1 MTGPAAE
8 RDAVSMEKRML
19 IDPRYGDVEDDAAS
33 PGQRSLLAIAGS
45 LLVEI
50 SLPKLLFAWTV
61 LLLLP
66 AVLLGLAPLLVS
78 AWFSTLSE
86 KLAALTGIGTALA
99 LLAVAAVGWIGWRPL
114 FRIAENNF
122 WSLNALAVQPGYAFT
137 REALRHLTER
147 IWGSKLTARGRA
159 RLRSANSVGAGIVLS
174 ACAVLMA
181 ILAWPAT
188 RWTGG
193 WNDLVLL
200 HRLAVPTLAN
210 AVLLVS
216 GYLAAASLVWG
227 FADASMSQP
236 VDLTAFDTAP
246 PSARRWRVA
255 HLSDLHVIAEQY
267 GFRIESGRAGP
278 RGNGRLARILAHL
291 AAIHATDPLDH
302 IVISGDMT
310 DAGRA
315 SEWAVFLDVLARYPE
330 LAARTVM
337 LPGNHDVNI
346 VDRANPARLDL
357 PFSPNMRL
365 RQIRTLSAMAAVQG
379 DRVRVVDANGK
390 PAATLPESLAP
401 HRDAIVALAEHGG
414 LRRAAAL
421 RDLFDSQF
429 PMIVPPETAD
439 GLGIA
444 ILNSNA
450 VTHFSFTN
458 ALGLVSVEQTH
469 RLEAALRHYPE
480 ARWIVALHHHVVEYP
495 MPVKAFSERIGTA
508 LINGSWFVRR
518 LEALATRVVVMHGHR
533 HIDWIGACGS
543 LKIISAPSPVMNATE
558 DTATHFYIHTLAA
571 GPDGE
576 LALLPPERVEIAAEK
591 NAEGVHS

>member
-1 MTGPAAE
+1 
-8 RDAVSMEKRML
+8 ML
-19 IDPRYGDVEDDAAS
+19 IDPRHGDIEDDAAS

-66 AVLLGLAPLLVS
+66 AVLLGLAPLLAS
-78 AWFSTLSE
+78 AWFSKLSQ
-86 KLAALTGIGTALA
+86 KLAALTGIGTTFA
-99 LLAVAAVGWIGWRPL
+99 LLAIVAVGWIGWRPL
-114 FRIAENNF
+114 LRIAENNF

-147 IWGSKLTARGRA
+147 IWGRKLTVAGRA
-159 RLRSANSVGAGIVLS
+159 RLRSANSMAAGIVLS
-174 ACAVLMA
+174 ACAVLVAM
-181 ILAWPAT
+181 LAWPAS

-200 HRLAVPTLAN
+200 HRLAMPALAN
-210 AVLLVS
+210 AILLVS
-216 GYLAAASLVWG
+216 AYLAAASLMWG
-227 FADASMSQP
+227 FADASMPQP
-236 VDLTAFDTAP
+236 VDLAAFDTASP
-246 PSARRWRVA
+246 RGPSWRVA
-255 HLSDLHVIAEQY
+255 HLSDLHVIGDQY

-278 RGNGRLARILAHL
+278 RGNGRLDRVLAHL
-291 AAIHATDPLDH
+291 SAIHAIDPLDH
-302 IVISGDMT
+302 ILITGDMT

-315 SEWAVFLDVLARYPE
+315 SEWATFLDAIAQHPE

-357 PFSPNMRL
+357 PFGAGKRL

-379 DRVRVVDANGK
+379 DHMRVVDGLGK
-390 PAATLPESLAP
+390 PAVTLNEALAP
-401 HRDAIVALAEHGG
+401 HRDAITALAEHGG
-414 LRRAAAL
+414 VRRAAAL
-421 RDLFDSQF
+421 RGLFDDQF
-429 PMIVPPETAD
+429 PMILPPQAED

-444 ILNSNA
+444 VLNSNA
-450 VTHFSFTN
+450 ETHFSFTN

-469 RLEAALRHYPE
+469 RLETAIRHYPA
-480 ARWIVALHHHVVEYP
+480 ARWIIALHHHVVEYP

-518 LEALATRVVVMHGHR
+518 LEALAGRAVVMHGHR
-533 HIDWIGACGS
+533 HIDWIGACGA
-543 LKIISAPSPVMNATE
+543 LKIISAPSPVMNAT
-558 DTATHFYIHTLAA
+558 DDMATHFYVHTLAA
-571 GPDGE
+571 GPDGQ
-576 LALLPPERVEIAAEK
+576 LGLLPPQRVEIAGER
-591 NAEGVHS
+591 NA

>member
-1 MTGPAAE
+1 MTDPAVE
-8 RDAVSMEKRML
+8 RDSASMEDRML
-19 IDPRYGDVEDDAAS
+19 VDPRHGDIEDDAAS

-78 AWFSTLSE
+78 AWLATLSE

-99 LLAVAAVGWIGWRPL
+99 LLAIVAVGWIGWRPL
-114 FRIAENNF
+114 LRIAENNF

-147 IWGSKLTARGRA
+147 MWGRKLTVVGRA
-159 RLRSANSVGAGIVLS
+159 RLRSANSIGAAVLLS
-174 ACAVLMA
+174 AGAVLIAM
-181 ILAWPAT
+181 LAWPAS

-200 HRLAVPTLAN
+200 HRLTVPTLAN
-210 AVLLVS
+210 AILLVS
-216 GYLAAASLVWG
+216 GYLAVASLMWG
-227 FADASMSQP
+227 FADASMQQP
-236 VDLTAFDTAP
+236 VDLATFDTA
-246 PSARRWRVA
+246 SSDARRWRVA
-255 HLSDLHVIAEQY
+255 HLSDLHVIGEQY

-278 RGNGRLARILAHL
+278 RGNDRLERVLAHL
-291 AAIHATDPLDH
+291 AAIHAAGPLDH
-302 IVISGDMT
+302 ILVTGDMT

-315 SEWAVFLDVLARYPE
+315 SEWAAFLDAMARHPE
-330 LAARTVM
+330 LAARTIL
-337 LPGNHDVNI
+337 LPGNHDLNI

-357 PFSPNMRL
+357 PFSPNKRL

-379 DRVRVVDANGK
+379 DRVHIVDGNGK
-390 PAATLPESLAP
+390 MAVTLSASLAP
-401 HRDAIVALAEHGG
+401 KRDSIVALAQHGG

-421 RDLFDSQF
+421 RGLFDDQF
-429 PMIVPPETAD
+429 PMILPPDAEG

-444 ILNSNA
+444 VLNSNA
-450 VTHFSFTN
+450 ETHFSFTN

-469 RLEAALRHYPE
+469 RLEAAIRHYPA
-480 ARWIVALHHHVVEYP
+480 ARWIFALHHHVVEYP

-508 LINGSWFVRR
+508 LINGSWFVRK
-518 LEALATRVVVMHGHR
+518 LDALAGRTVVMHGHR

-543 LKIISAPSPVMNATE
+543 LKIISAPSPVMNAT
-558 DTATHFYIHTLAA
+558 DDAATHFYIHTLAA
-571 GPDGE
+571 GPEGRLD
-576 LALLPPERVEIAAEK
+576 LLPPQRVEIAGEK
-591 NAEGVHS
+591 NA

>member
-1 MTGPAAE
+1 
-8 RDAVSMEKRML
+8 ML
-19 IDPRYGDVEDDAAS
+19 IDPRHGDIEDDAAS

-86 KLAALTGIGTALA
+86 QLPTLTEIGTALA
-99 LLAVAAVGWIGWRPL
+99 LLAIVAVGWIGWRPL
-114 FRIAENNF
+114 FRIAEVNF

-147 IWGSKLTARGRA
+147 IWGRKLTVAGRA
-159 RLRSANSVGAGIVLS
+159 RLRSANSVAAGIMLS
-174 ACAVLMA
+174 ACAVLIA
-181 ILAWPAT
+181 VLAWPAS

-210 AVLLVS
+210 AILLVS
-216 GYLAAASLVWG
+216 AYLAVASLMWG
-227 FADASMSQP
+227 FADASMQQP
-236 VDLTAFDTAP
+236 VDLATFDTA
-246 PSARRWRVA
+246 SSGGRSWRVA
-255 HLSDLHVIAEQY
+255 HLSDLHVIGEQY

-278 RGNGRLARILAHL
+278 RGNGRLDRVLAHL
-291 AAIHATDPLDH
+291 AAIHAIDPLDH
-302 IVISGDMT
+302 VLITGDMT

-315 SEWAVFLDVLARYPE
+315 GEWATFLDAIARHPE

-357 PFSPNMRL
+357 PFSPGKRL

-379 DRVRVVDANGK
+379 HRVRVVDALGK
-390 PAATLPESLAP
+390 PTVTLNEALAP

-421 RDLFDSQF
+421 RGLFDDQF
-429 PMIVPPETAD
+429 PMILPPEAED

-450 VTHFSFTN
+450 ETHFSFTN

-469 RLEAALRHYPE
+469 RFEAAIRHYPA

-518 LEALATRVVVMHGHR
+518 LEALAGRALVMHGHR

-543 LKIISAPSPVMNATE
+543 LKIISAPSPVMNTTDDA
-558 DTATHFYIHTLAA
+558 ATHFYIHTLAA
-571 GPDGE
+571 GPDGQ
-576 LALLPPERVEIAAEK
+576 LGLMPPQRVEIAGEK
-591 NAEGVHS
+591 NS

>member
-1 MTGPAAE
+1 
-8 RDAVSMEKRML
+8 ML
-19 IDPRYGDVEDDAAS
+19 IDPRHGDIEDDAAS

-78 AWFSTLSE
+78 AWLSTLTE
-86 KLAALTGIGTALA
+86 KIATLTGIGTALA
-99 LLAVAAVGWIGWRPL
+99 LLAIAAVGWIGWRPL

-147 IWGSKLTARGRA
+147 IWGRTLTVAGRA
-159 RLRSANSVGAGIVLS
+159 RLRSVNSVGAAIVLS
-174 ACAVLMA
+174 TCAVLTAM
-181 ILAWPAT
+181 LAWPAS

-193 WNDLVLL
+193 WSDLVVL
-200 HRLAVPTLAN
+200 HRLVVPTLAN
-210 AVLLVS
+210 AILLVS
-216 GYLAAASLVWG
+216 GYLAVASLMWG

-236 VDLTAFDTAP
+236 VDLAAFD
-246 PSARRWRVA
+246 SASSGRRTWRVA
-255 HLSDLHVIAEQY
+255 HLSDLHVIGDRY

-278 RGNGRLARILAHL
+278 RGNNRLDRVLADL
-291 AAIHATDPLDH
+291 AAIHAADPLDH
-302 IVISGDMT
+302 ILLTGDMT

-315 SEWAVFLDVLARYPE
+315 SEWAAFLDAMARHPE
-330 LAARTVM
+330 LVARTIM

-357 PFSPNMRL
+357 PFSPNKRL
-365 RQIRTLSAMAAVQG
+365 RQIRVLSAMAAMQG
-379 DRVRVVDANGK
+379 DRVRVVDPLGK
-390 PAATLPESLAP
+390 PTVTLSDALAP
-401 HRDAIVALAEHGG
+401 KRDAIVALADHGG

-421 RDLFDSQF
+421 HGLFDDQF
-429 PMIVPPETAD
+429 PMIVPPETED

-450 VTHFSFTN
+450 ETHFSFTN

-469 RLEAALRHYPE
+469 RLEAAIRHYPA

-518 LEALATRVVVMHGHR
+518 LDALAGRAVVMHGHR
-533 HIDWIGACGS
+533 HIDWIGTCGS
-543 LKIISAPSPVMNATE
+543 LKIISAPSPVMNAA
-558 DTATHFYIHTLAA
+558 DDAATHFYIHTLAA
-571 GPDGE
+571 GPDGRLD
-576 LALLPPERVEIAAEK
+576 LAPPQRVEIAGEK
-591 NAEGVHS
+591 NAQAHATTC

>member
-1 MTGPAAE
+1 
-8 RDAVSMEKRML
+8 ML
-19 IDPRYGDVEDDAAS
+19 IDPRHGDIEDDAAS

-78 AWFSTLSE
+78 AWLSTLTE
-86 KLAALTGIGTALA
+86 KLATLTGIGTTLA
-99 LLAVAAVGWIGWRPL
+99 LLAIVAVGWIGWRPL

-147 IWGSKLTARGRA
+147 MWGRNLTAAGRA
-159 RLRSANSVGAGIVLS
+159 RLRSANSVGAAVLLS
-174 ACAVLMA
+174 ACAALIAM
-181 ILAWPAT
+181 LAWPAS
-188 RWTGG
+188 RWAGG

-200 HRLAVPTLAN
+200 HRLVVPTLAN

-216 GYLAAASLVWG
+216 GYLAVASLTWG
-227 FADASMSQP
+227 FADASMPQP
-236 VDLTAFDTAP
+236 VDLATLD
-246 PSARRWRVA
+246 SASSAVRRWRVV
-255 HLSDLHVIAEQY
+255 HLSDLHVIGDRY

-278 RGNGRLARILAHL
+278 RGNDRLERVLARL
-291 AAIHATDPLDH
+291 AAIHAIDPVDH
-302 IVISGDMT
+302 ILISGDMT

-315 SEWAVFLDVLARYPE
+315 SEWATFFDAIARHPE

-357 PFSPNMRL
+357 PFSPNKRL

-379 DRVRVVDANGK
+379 DRVRVVDGNGK
-390 PAATLPESLAP
+390 PTVTLSEALAP
-401 HRDAIVALAEHGG
+401 KRDSIVALAGHGG

-421 RDLFDSQF
+421 RSLFDDQF
-429 PMIVPPETAD
+429 PMILPPDAED

-450 VTHFSFTN
+450 ETHFSFTN

-469 RLEAALRHYPE
+469 RLEAAIRHYPA

-518 LEALATRVVVMHGHR
+518 LEALAGRAVVMHGHR

-543 LKIISAPSPVMNATE
+543 LKIISAPSPVMNAA
-558 DTATHFYIHTLAA
+558 DDAATHFYIHTLAA
-571 GPDGE
+571 GPDGR
-576 LALLPPERVEIAAEK
+576 LDLLPPQRVEIAGAK
-591 NAEGVHS
+591 NA

>member
-1 MTGPAAE
+1 MTASTVE
-8 RDAVSMEKRML
+8 SDAHSMQQRML
-19 IDPRYGDVEDDAAS
+19 VDPRHGDVEDDAAS

-45 LLVEI
+45 LLAEI
-50 SLPKLLFAWTV
+50 SLPKLLFAWTA

-66 AVLLGLAPLLVS
+66 AVLLGLTPLLVS
-78 AWFSTLSE
+78 AWFSTLSQ

-99 LLAVAAVGWIGWRPL
+99 LLAIAAVGWIGWRPL
-114 FRIAENNF
+114 LRIAENNF

-137 REALRHLTER
+137 REALRHLAER
-147 IWGSKLTARGRA
+147 IWRGKLTAPGRA
-159 RLRSANSVGAGIVLS
+159 RLRSASSVGAGIVLS
-174 ACAVLMA
+174 ACAVLIA

-193 WNDLVLL
+193 WSDLVLL
-200 HRLAVPTLAN
+200 HRIVLPTLAN

-216 GYLAAASLVWG
+216 GYLAAASLAWG

-236 VDLTAFDTAP
+236 VDLTVFDTASP
-246 PSARRWRVA
+246 GARRWRVA
-255 HLSDLHVIAEQY
+255 HLSDIHVVAEQY

-278 RGNGRLARILAHL
+278 CGNRRLERILARL
-291 AAIHATDPLDH
+291 ATIHATDPIDH

-315 SEWAVFLDVLARYPE
+315 GEWAAFFDAMARHPE
-330 LAARTVM
+330 LVARTVM

-365 RQIRTLSAMAAVQG
+365 RQIRTLSALAAVQG
-379 DRVRVVDANGK
+379 DRVRVVDAHGK
-390 PAATLPESLAP
+390 PAATLQDALAP

-414 LRRAAAL
+414 MRRAAAL
-421 RDLFDSQF
+421 RDLFDGQF
-429 PMIVPPETAD
+429 PMIVPPEAAD

-450 VTHFSFTN
+450 QTHFSFTN

-469 RLEAALRHYPE
+469 RFEAAIRHYPE

-495 MPVKAFSERIGTA
+495 MPAKAFSERIGTA

-518 LEALATRVVVMHGHR
+518 LEALAGRAVVMHGHR
-533 HIDWIGACGS
+533 HVDWIGACGS
-543 LKIISAPSPVMNATE
+543 LKIISAPSPVMNAT
-558 DTATHFYIHTLAA
+558 DDAARHFYIHILAA
-571 GPDGE
+571 GPNGQ
-576 LALLPPERVEIAAEK
+576 LALLPPRRVDIAGEAEP
-591 NAEGVHS
+591 EVT